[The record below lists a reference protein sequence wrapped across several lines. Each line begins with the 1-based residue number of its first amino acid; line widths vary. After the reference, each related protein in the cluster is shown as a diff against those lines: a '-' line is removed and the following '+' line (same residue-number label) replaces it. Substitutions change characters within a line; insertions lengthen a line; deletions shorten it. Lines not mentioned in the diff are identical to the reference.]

1 MTEEYAR
8 YISDISGDIKSCIEE
23 MGCQPI
29 LFVGSGL
36 TKRYLNGPNWE
47 ELLQQL
53 ANECPEIDR
62 KFAYYKQRYP
72 SLIDIGA
79 VFTEKY
85 NEWAWGDGEDNFP
98 KELFEEGNPPDIYIK
113 HSIANVFKKLL
124 EDNARAQEEEVRL
137 LKKIHPHSII
147 TTNYDQFLESVFSDY
162 EPVIGQKI
170 LYANHASIGEIF
182 KIHGCVSDPESI
194 VINRDDYDNFTKK
207 KKYLSAK
214 LLAFFAEHP
223 LVFIGYSAE
232 DQNIKAIL
240 SDIDEILSENGEL
253 IPNIYILE
261 WSRAEPISYERRERL
276 INVSENKSVRVKS
289 IIANDFSW
297 VFDAFSANEALAN
310 VNPKLLRSLL
320 ARTYSLVRSDIPRN
334 PVEVDYKVLAAVSE
348 VDGELAKLYGI
359 ANAGDGMAFNMN
371 YPYTLTAIGKAL
383 GFRGWHNALKLIE
396 VIKNDKGIN
405 IQASDNIY
413 HCAIMNG
420 QRVQGRRYSAALK
433 RLLEKVQVGEDY
445 EVEIRV

>member
-1 MTEEYAR
+1 MSSEYGR
-8 YISDISGDIKSCIEE
+8 YIADISDDIKACIEE

-36 TKRYLNGPNWE
+36 TKRYLEGPNWE
-47 ELLQQL
+47 ELLQAL
-53 ANECPEIDR
+53 ADQCPEIDKR
-62 KFAYYKQRYP
+62 FAYYKQRYVDP
-72 SLIDIGA
+72 VDIGA
-79 VFTEKY
+79 VFSEKY
-85 NEWAWGDGEDNFP
+85 NEWAWGKGESEFP
-98 KELFEEGNPPDIYIK
+98 KELFEQGNPPDIYMK
-113 HSIANVFKKLL
+113 HSIAKIFTDLLAQKKIAN
-124 EDNARAQEEEVRL
+124 EAEVEL

-147 TTNYDQFLESVFSDY
+147 TTNYDQLLETIFPDY
-162 EPVIGQKI
+162 EPIVGQKI

-182 KIHGCVSDPESI
+182 KIHGCVSNPSSI
-194 VINRDDYDNFTKK
+194 VVNRDDYDGFARK

-261 WSRAEPISYERRERL
+261 WARNESADYQRRERL
-276 INVSENKSVRVKS
+276 IQVSENKSVRIKS
-289 IIANDFSW
+289 VVAHDFSW
-297 VFDAFSANEALAN
+297 VFEAFSANKALEN

-320 ARTYSLVRSDIPRN
+320 ARTYSLVRSDIPKN
-334 PVEVDYKVLAAVSE
+334 PIQVDYSMLANVSE

-359 ANAGDGMAFNMN
+359 ANSSDGVAFNAN
-371 YPYTLTAIGKAL
+371 YPFTLSAIGRTL
-383 GFRGWHNALKLIE
+383 GYRGWHDAQKLLE
-396 VIKNDKGIN
+396 KVKNTTGVDIKTF
-405 IQASDNIY
+405 DNIY

-420 QRVQGRRYSAALK
+420 DVVQSHRYSALLK
-433 RLLEKVQVGEDY
+433 RLLEKVQSGE
-445 EVEIRV
+445 EFKLEIKM